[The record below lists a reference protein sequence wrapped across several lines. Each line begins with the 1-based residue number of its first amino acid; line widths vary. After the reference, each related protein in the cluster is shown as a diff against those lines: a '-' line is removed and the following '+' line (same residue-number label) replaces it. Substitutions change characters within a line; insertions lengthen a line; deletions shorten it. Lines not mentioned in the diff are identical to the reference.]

1 MAEFITLDWKNSII
15 QSEFSGGQNIK
26 IKENQVNNSKCYIY
40 FSSNDLYHKD
50 SESDFKKKIVENNPT
65 PNSKA

>member
-26 IKENQVNNSKCYIY
+26 IKENQVGNSIY
-40 FSSNDLYHKD
+40 LSVNAIKL
-50 SESDFKKKIVENNPT
+50 IVR
-65 PNSKA
+65 